1 MRCWI
6 VTWLAVAGTSLLAE
20 DTRKPAP
27 VPLEQES
34 AEEAIRELYAKQ
46 FGSKDLETRRALAK
60 KLLSEA
66 DLERDDV
73 ARFVLLKNARDLGRE
88 VGDFG
93 VAFRAIE
100 EMARDYR
107 LEELTLKREVLEGAS
122 TSKLDLIAKERRTD
136 SWLALIDSA
145 VEKEDFTNAKD
156 LAEAAVTKTKK
167 LRDSVLTKRVEA
179 KRSSVVSL
187 SSKHAKVTPH
197 LVTLRSDPEDPAAN
211 EAVGEFYSFAI
222 GSFARGLPLLV
233 KGSASDLQEAAQ

>member
-136 SWLALIDSA
+136 SNPDYANEINQRAGVIDVEHSKFLGGDEEHTHLVKGLDLALLRKVRADASA
-145 VEKEDFTNAKD
+145 
-156 LAEAAVTKTKK
+156 AAVTDYT
-167 LRDSVLTKRVEA
+167 SII
-179 KRSSVVSL
+179 
-187 SSKHAKVTPH
+187 
-197 LVTLRSDPEDPAAN
+197 N
-211 EAVGEFYSFAI
+211 FAI
-222 GSFARGLPLLV
+222 VGVLIYTALPATSQAGILLRTRFIFIFECDSFLI
-233 KGSASDLQEAAQ
+233 